1 MIIVYYKHFQNC
13 SCFITTNIYC
23 FCSLVHR
30 PTGWCPQIVSCIQGC
45 VFVLEPRMKQ
55 QWPLST
61 PFSPQW
67 TKAKKCRQIS
77 MNSCHVD
84 PQSGT
89 GTVTSTHTYRSM
101 PGLVSKSVV
110 WDVHPP
116 GMGTLQCPVSKTLE
130 DTPGTRR
137 SEELGNTTAVFSSR
151 CSTPNISSQ
160 PKDCKI
166 HNVAEFKFQSPQ
178 NLTAFSFLDFCFL

>member
-13 SCFITTNIYC
+13 SCFITTDIYC

-30 PTGWCPQIVSCIQGC
+30 PTGWCPQIMSCIQGC

-67 TKAKKCRQIS
+67 AKAKKRWQIS
-77 MNSCHVD
+77 MKSCHVD

-101 PGLVSKSVV
+101 PEMYTHLEWGPCNVLCQRPWKILLVQEGVKS
-110 WDVHPP
+110 WE
-116 GMGTLQCPVSKTLE
+116 TQQLY
-130 DTPGTRR
+130 
-137 SEELGNTTAVFSSR
+137 
-151 CSTPNISSQ
+151 
-160 PKDCKI
+160 
-166 HNVAEFKFQSPQ
+166 SPQ
-178 NLTAFSFLDFCFL
+178 DAAPQTFLHSQRTERFTRLPSLSFSLLKI

>member
-1 MIIVYYKHFQNC
+1 MTIVYYKHFQNC
-13 SCFITTNIYC
+13 SCFLTTNIHC

-67 TKAKKCRQIS
+67 TKAKKCWQIS
-77 MNSCHVD
+77 MKSCHVD

-116 GMGTLQCPVSKTLE
+116 GMGTLQCPVQR
-130 DTPGTRR
+130 PW
-137 SEELGNTTAVFSSR
+137 
-151 CSTPNISSQ
+151 
-160 PKDCKI
+160 KI
-166 HNVAEFKFQSPQ
+166 LLVQEGVKSWETQQLCSPQ
-178 NLTAFSFLDFCFL
+178 DAAPQTFLHSQRIARFTRLLSLSFSLLKI